1 MMPLG
6 MASIGDVNVIQKITG
21 RDEVRQHLAEL
32 GFVVGETV
40 TVVNELGGN
49 MILAAQSVGVGSCC
63 LGGLCRFLNAPEGA
77 ELLRRLADTVAGV
90 AAWAGGRVCV
100 TLDSSMQYLSPG
112 RGKQITCT
120 ATPKK
125 QGRTILVY
133 DAALTDETGK
143 LVAIGTYTFFVTQR
157 QVEDTALA
165 CGGTAG

>member
-1 MMPLG
+1 MD
-6 MASIGDVNVIQKITG
+6 SCS
-21 RDEVRQHLAEL
+21 DEEKLARTNSPAYFS
-32 GFVVGETV
+32 GHNHIRV
-40 TVVNELGGN
+40 TRV
-49 MILAAQSVGVGSCC
+49 
-63 LGGLCRFLNAPEGA
+63 EGA
-77 ELLRRLADTVAGV
+77 EAEGVLDIQPESLNPAGIVHGGALVTLADTVAGV

-165 CGGTAG
+165 GGGTAG